1 MSHADLRFLTATA
14 LAGCIR
20 AGALSAREVM
30 EACLAQIARVNP
42 SHYAIVTL
50 LPDRRVPIGV
60 ARPRLRCAAGP
71 RLLAGDAVPAVP
83 AGAGVPGSVGGR
95 HGPGSTRGR
104 EGDRR

>member
-1 MSHADLRFLTATA
+1 MSSADLCFLSATE

-20 AGALSAREVM
+20 AGELSAREVM
-30 EACLAQIARVNP
+30 AAHLAQIARVNP

-50 LPDRRVPIGV
+50 LPNRRVPIGV
-60 ARPRLRCAAGP
+60 ARPRRRYAAGP
-71 RLLAGDAVPAVP
+71 RLRAGDAVPAVP